1 MKKYMPAIGSHNL
14 RAASCHCPGGL
25 SNIVRIPVALSI
37 IEIVMSLNVHLDA
50 ALRSTSRF
58 NKRVRLIYLASEV
71 GVAVINGIVR
81 CCKMRAIVRLLPTS
95 STSSTTS
102 VVTLCA
108 VQKVTLVCKKVWKTQ
123 GYVEGCRT
131 VVVVGCFGGNQ
142 IY

>member
-1 MKKYMPAIGSHNL
+1 M
-14 RAASCHCPGGL
+14 
-25 SNIVRIPVALSI
+25 RIPVALSI
-37 IEIVMSLNVHLDA
+37 IEIVMSLNVNPDA
-50 ALRSTSRF
+50 ALKSTSKF
-58 NKRVRLIYLASEV
+58 NKRFRLIYLASEV

-81 CCKMRAIVRLLPTS
+81 CCKTRAIVRLLPTS